1 MIRLELEDGEKR
13 PVQVEITRDEFDAL
27 QPQPGERLHVK
38 ARQVRIFVEP
48 ELAAPPGAY

>member
-27 QPQPGERLHVK
+27 HPQPGERLYVK

-48 ELAAPPGAY
+48 ELAAPLGAH